1 MKEYIDYEV
10 IISNLCLP
18 QNNIIKI
25 KSIYENIDKI
35 ELKQIEKYGYIYT
48 IFKFISNGKL
58 KEKVKFRINCDEA
71 INDILNKIAFK
82 GFDVSSDP
90 QIKEISFNNTTN
102 TSTSIGCSV
111 KICSS
116 NDVQQ
121 KLKEEIET
129 ERTYNNYYY
138 EMYRSAIKNKDVV
151 ARYMFLYNIILQICN
166 DKQNRVDAFIVDKIG
181 ADRSEYK
188 SGPIC
193 NKKGEHIKETVF
205 TRLRNEVGHA
215 RKGTNADATRV
226 EMNMKVDEL
235 SELVR
240 KAIVEKIETN
250 KQN

>member
-1 MKEYIDYEV
+1 MLKPPICRMGGKSKLRKTIIAMIPEHTCYVELFFGAGWVYFGKEP
-10 IISNLCLP
+10 S
-18 QNNIIKI
+18 
-25 KSIYENIDKI
+25 
-35 ELKQIEKYGYIYT
+35 
-48 IFKFISNGKL
+48 
-58 KEKVKFRINCDEA
+58 KVEA